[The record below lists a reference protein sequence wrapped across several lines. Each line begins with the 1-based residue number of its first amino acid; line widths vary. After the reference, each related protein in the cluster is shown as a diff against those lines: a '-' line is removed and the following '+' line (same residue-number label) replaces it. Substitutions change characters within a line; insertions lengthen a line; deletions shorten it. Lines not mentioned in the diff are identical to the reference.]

1 MTKTTVEEREIL
13 KAKAVLEEEIS
24 EIMCGLVESFHER
37 YPDWLV
43 TDADLGIID
52 VSTFA
57 EQQRGIGSA
66 RVELT
71 KKDGSVTVKKGGQV
85 KKEAG

>member
-24 EIMCGLVESFHER
+24 EIMCGLVEGFHER

-43 TDADLGIID
+43 TDTDLGIID
-52 VSTFA
+52 VSTKD